1 MFKRLKNW
9 FTGLLLA
16 ILAALGA
23 GVAISDDASLTV
35 TAPSR
40 NTDNS
45 VLDNLAGLNFYRGPL
60 GGPYELIGSVPETVA
75 GATVTYLDS
84 NLPDGTYCYVA
95 TAYNNQ
101 APADES
107 DYSNEVCK
115 TIDTRVPRAP
125 ANLVVN

>member
-1 MFKRLKNW
+1 MKRFKNW
-9 FTGLLLA
+9 LNALWLS
-16 ILAALGA
+16 ILMFFGA
-23 GVAISDDASLTV
+23 GLAISDDASLTV

-45 VLDNLAGLNFYRGPL
+45 VLDNLAGLNFYRGPA
-60 GGPYELIGSVPETVA
+60 GGPYELIGTVAETTA
-75 GATVTYLDS
+75 GATVTYLDQ

-95 TAYNNQ
+95 TAFNNQ

-115 TIDTRVPRAP
+115 TIDTRTPRAP
-125 ANLVVN
+125 SNLVVN